1 MTSVPTG
8 TVQHDPGRSIDL
20 VTAAIAAAGDALH
33 PCLDY
38 ASETD
43 RAAAAYDLAQAIR
56 CAAPALTEDE
66 RAAMAAYLYPEGGAR

>member
-1 MTSVPTG
+1 MTRVASTPVTHES
-8 TVQHDPGRSIDL
+8 TRAIDL
-20 VTAAIAAAGDALH
+20 VLAAIAAAGDALR

-56 CAAPALTEDE
+56 CAAPLLTDTE
-66 RAAMAAYLYPEGGAR
+66 RARMAEYLHPEGGAR

>member
-1 MTSVPTG
+1 MTSVATPPVG
-8 TVQHDPGRSIDL
+8 HESRQPVDL

-33 PCLDY
+33 PCLSF

-56 CAAPALTEDE
+56 CAAPALTEAE
-66 RAAMAAYLYPEGGAR
+66 RAAMAEFLHPEGGAR